1 VLIWIAAV
9 LGIVEGLTEFLPVS
23 STGHLILVGHALG
36 VEGEASKAFEVVI
49 QSGAMFA
56 VVVHYRALLWTRI
69 VGLARRQPESLKL
82 ASALLAA
89 FVPTAIAGILLRK
102 IIKAYLFR
110 PVPVAVALLVGGV
123 AMIAIER
130 ALAKNALVEGSEGTK
145 LEDVNVRRGLLV
157 GLSQCLSL
165 WPGTSR
171 AMCTIVGGRL
181 TGLSTRVSAEFSFL
195 LAIPVL
201 GAATALDLA
210 KSGREL
216 VATRQAQL
224 TLIVGF
230 VVSFAVA
237 WGVIALFLR
246 FLRTRGLE
254 PFGWYRIAV
263 GLVVLAAI
271 RWMGLHFGAP

>member
-1 VLIWIAAV
+1 VPIWIAAV
-9 LGIVEGLTEFLPVS
+9 LGIVEGLTEFLPIS

-36 VEGEASKAFEVVI
+36 VEGDASKAFEVVI
-49 QSGAMFA
+49 QSGAMLA
-56 VVVHYRALLWTRI
+56 VIVHYRALLWMR
-69 VGLARRQPESLKL
+69 VRGLVRREPAAIKL
-82 ASALLAA
+82 AGALLAA
-89 FVPTAIAGILLRK
+89 FVPTAIAGLALRK
-102 IIKAYLFR
+102 IIKAHLFR
-110 PVPVAVALLVGGV
+110 PVPVAIALIVGGV

-130 ALAKNALVEGSEGTK
+130 ALSRKTLVEGGDGTK
-145 LEDVNVRRGLLV
+145 LEDVGVRRGLLV
-157 GLSQCLSL
+157 GVAQCLSL

-171 AMCTIVGGRL
+171 AMCTIVGGRM

-216 VATRQAQL
+216 IATRQAQL
-224 TLIVGF
+224 TLVVGF
-230 VVSFAVA
+230 MVSFVVA
-237 WGVIALFLR
+237 WAVIALFLR

-254 PFGWYRIAV
+254 PFGWYRIAL

-271 RWMGLHFGAP
+271 RWAGLQFGAP